1 MNLEESRRL
10 YGEPR
15 IGDSV
20 AHTSFDLKGRKAI
33 ITNWFSS
40 GTRCNIRY
48 VDNKAIGFWYKRY
61 TYTVSRPGV
70 EMPPPISVPP
80 SAMPR
85 CPPPLT
91 GINEAERYA
100 SEILKRVGDKEV
112 WSHTKI
118 NILKQSENNMQFLQI
133 EKILMVNGV
142 NVLKANAEVLLNSIS
157 VCQVKVKELT
167 DLGITSTRVD
177 EEIKKV
183 EKTIAK
189 LVKLLDAS

>member
-20 AHTSFDLKGRKAI
+20 AHTSLELKRGKAI
-33 ITNWFSS
+33 ITKWCSS
-40 GTRCNIRY
+40 STNCNIRY
-48 VDNKAIGFWYKRY
+48 VDNKVTGVWFKIN
-61 TYTVSRPGV
+61 TYTVGRPV
-70 EMPPPISVPP
+70 PCPPTAS
-80 SAMPR
+80 
-85 CPPPLT
+85 PPLT
-91 GINEAERYA
+91 NP
-100 SEILKRVGDKEV
+100 L
-112 WSHTKI
+112 
-118 NILKQSENNMQFLQI
+118 
-133 EKILMVNGV
+133 VNGV
-142 NVLKANAEVLLNSIS
+142 NVLKANAEVLLNSLSI
-157 VCQVKVKELT
+157 CQAKVKELT